1 MKKIFLIIKSC
12 LLFLI
17 LVNVARAEQVY
28 LSCKFQSGYVVYN
41 LKEREEIKKGS
52 KQAYNFDI
60 ILDTKNKKIIEAP
73 SFNPKLN
80 NTRNNKE
87 NPGGFSNYS
96 SIWLEN
102 EIKWEHIFT
111 YEEKKFNH
119 SIYQNLNRKN
129 NIVKYHS
136 ILILDGEHQEVRR
149 TFSCSKESKK
159 S

>member
-1 MKKIFLIIKSC
+1 MRFLIIKSC
-12 LLFLI
+12 LLFLV

-52 KQAYNFDI
+52 KQAYNFNI

-73 SFNPKLN
+73 SFDPKLN

-87 NPGGFSNYS
+87 NPGGLSSYS
-96 SIWLEN
+96 STWLEN

-119 SIYQNLNRKN
+119 SIYQNLNKKN

-149 TFSCSKESKK
+149 TFSCLKESKK

>member
-1 MKKIFLIIKSC
+1 MC
-12 LLFLI
+12 
-17 LVNVARAEQVY
+17 VT
-28 LSCKFQSGYVVYN
+28 
-41 LKEREEIKKGS
+41 IKKGS
-52 KQAYNFDI
+52 KQAYNFNI

-73 SFNPKLN
+73 SFDPKLN

-87 NPGGFSNYS
+87 NPGGLSSYS
-96 SIWLEN
+96 STWLEN

-119 SIYQNLNRKN
+119 SIYQNLNKKN

-149 TFSCSKESKK
+149 TFSCLKESKK